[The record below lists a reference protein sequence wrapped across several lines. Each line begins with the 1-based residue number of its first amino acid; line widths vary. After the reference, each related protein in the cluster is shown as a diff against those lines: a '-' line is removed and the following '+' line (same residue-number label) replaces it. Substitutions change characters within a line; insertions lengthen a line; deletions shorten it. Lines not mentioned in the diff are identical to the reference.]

1 MFFFLL
7 SLQAATAAA
16 PPPGQEPP
24 RYAECMDLATGD
36 PSQGAA
42 ARRSGR
48 SRAAGCSRGNASAS
62 LMPTRSAGRRRRR
75 RSRKPRARRES
86 AHDVRSANYWAQ
98 AGNAWLAAGEPVKA
112 RAALDAALASG
123 TLTGLALG
131 EARLDRARVLVA
143 AGDMEGAR
151 GDLDR
156 ALADAKADPLAWLLS
171 ATLARRQGDL
181 PRARRPTSPRRCG
194 VAADDPQV
202 QLEAGNIAALAAT
215 RRVRARPGDR
225 VLELAPGSP
234 LGRIGAQGAGAVRGR
249 HRSNFGDPPCKG
261 WGWGFRLGSERRL
274 RGAL

>member
-42 ARRSGR
+42 A
-48 SRAAGCSRGNASAS
+48 AAKWKVEGGGMLARQCLGVAYANQKRWPSA
-62 LMPTRSAGRRRRR
+62 AAAFEEA
-75 RSRKPRARRES
+75 AREAEN
-86 AHDVRSANYWAQ
+86 AHDVRAANYWAQ

-123 TLTGLALG
+123 ALTGLALG
-131 EARLDRARVLVA
+131 EARLDRARTLVA

-171 ATLARRQGDL
+171 ATLARRQGNL
-181 PRARRPTSPRRCG
+181 TRAKTDIAEALRRS
-194 VAADDPQV
+194 ADDPQV
-202 QLEAGNIAALAAT
+202 QLEAGNIAAVSGDEAGART
-215 RRVRARPGDR
+215 AWNRV
-225 VLELAPGSP
+225 VELAPGSP
-234 LGRIGAQGAGAVRGR
+234 AAESARKALAQFGAVE
-249 HRSNFGDPPCKG
+249 K
-261 WGWGFRLGSERRL
+261 
-274 RGAL
+274 